1 MMKKYNLNHE
11 DAVLMV
17 IDIQEKLVPT
27 MKYGHDVIKNTN
39 ILIETAETFAM
50 PIIVTEQYTKGLGK
64 TVEKVH
70 LIEEKV
76 KVFEKMSF
84 CGVTPEVE
92 EYLKST
98 NRKRVIITGMET
110 HICVYQTVRDLL
122 EKGYYV
128 FVARDGVCSRTKV
141 NYLSGLALLTEMGA
155 VVSNT
160 ETLMFDLLKMSGT
173 LEFKK
178 LSKLIK

>member
-1 MMKKYNLNHE
+1 MLAKYNLTHE

-27 MKYGHDVIKNTN
+27 MKYGHDVVKSTN
-39 ILIETAETFAM
+39 ILIETAEAFDM
-50 PIIVTEQYTKGLGK
+50 PIVVTEQYPKGLGK

-70 LIEEKV
+70 FDPEKV

-84 CGVTPEVE
+84 CGLTPEVE
-92 EYLKST
+92 DFLKST
-98 NRKRVIITGMET
+98 YRKTLIITGMET

-122 EKGYYV
+122 AKGYNV
-128 FVARDGVCSRTKV
+128 FVAKDGVCSRTKE
-141 NYLSGLALLTEMGA
+141 NYRNGLALLSEMGA

-160 ETLMFDLLKMSGT
+160 ETLMFDMLKMSGT
-173 LEFKK
+173 PEFKK

>member
-1 MMKKYNLNHE
+1 MLTKYNLKHE

-27 MKYGHDVIKNTN
+27 MKYGHDVVKSTN
-39 ILIETAETFAM
+39 ILIETAEAFEM
-50 PIIVTEQYTKGLGK
+50 PVIVTEQYPKGLGK
-64 TVEKVH
+64 TVEKIH
-70 LIEEKV
+70 LDGDKA

-84 CGVTPEVE
+84 CGLTPEVE
-92 EYLKST
+92 EYLRSTYRKS
-98 NRKRVIITGMET
+98 VIITGMET

-122 EKGYYV
+122 SKGYQV
-128 FVARDGVCSRTKV
+128 FVARDGVCSRTKE
-141 NYLSGLALLTEMGA
+141 NYRNGLALMSEMGA

-160 ETLMFDLLKMSGT
+160 ETLMFDLLKLSGT
-173 LEFKK
+173 PEFKK